1 MMFATEVEFSG
12 QLYLV
17 IRRLKWWLLVV
28 AAACALGGAFYAKQ
42 HQLAAS
48 SQGHFSL
55 SETRVSML
63 AADYQAIAAN
73 TQLFIGAL
81 EVDELARFSLLMDSS
96 EVWAQLWQDAAWCQT
111 QPTLCAR
118 SAEQATALS
127 KIWKP
132 AFSQEHK
139 RRGNLLFFRLRAAE
153 PALAELVLSQLIR
166 QAEAVD
172 QQTRLLRLQQ
182 QQQQLQLAI
191 EQATTVGERSLLAQ
205 QLDQNLATQ
214 NLWRQGYY
222 RALKPVAALQTQAA
236 KSPALWLSAVAAA
249 LLGTLLTL
257 TLALVFM
264 RR

>member
-17 IRRLKWWLLVV
+17 MRRLKWWLLVV

-42 HQLAAS
+42 HRLAAS

-55 SETRVSML
+55 SDTRVGLL
-63 AADYQAIAAN
+63 ASDYRAIAAN

-96 EVWAQLWQDAAWCQT
+96 EVWGQLWRDADWCKS
-111 QPTLCAR
+111 QPKLCAR
-118 SAEQATALS
+118 TADEATALT

-132 AFSQEHK
+132 AFAQEHK
-139 RRGNLLFFRLRAAE
+139 RRGNLLFFRFKAPE
-153 PALAELVLSQLIR
+153 PALAEAVLNQLIS
-166 QAEAVD
+166 QAEALD
-172 QQTRLLRLQQ
+172 QQTRLQRLQQ
-182 QQQQLQLAI
+182 QQQQLQQAM
-191 EQATTVGERSLLAQ
+191 EQASTVGERSLLAQ
-205 QLDQNLATQ
+205 QLDQNLAAQ

-222 RALKPVAALQTQAA
+222 PALKPVASLQTQVA
-236 KSPALWLSAVAAA
+236 KSPSLLFSAVAAA
-249 LLGTLLTL
+249 LLGTLLAL
-257 TLALVFM
+257 TLALLFL